1 MFADPSFNPHAIWSQ
16 WNFAPFQTV
25 PALVALAL
33 YGAGLYAT
41 GIRAVS
47 RARAACFV
55 GGVFV
60 ALGAVVSP
68 LHSAAGALFS
78 MHMVQHQVL
87 MLVAAPL
94 LIAGRPGLVM
104 ALALPIR
111 ARKFGWTIGRV
122 KPVAAALRLLKNP
135 LLILLVY
142 AGVLWIWHLPG
153 AYDAAVRS
161 SAVHAFEHISFFGIA
176 LAFWAGVMRTGPRR
190 RVRPVPAIGL
200 VLGTMLLG
208 NWLAAILTFGRVA
221 YPIYE
226 QRAALLHIDPLLDQ
240 QLAGSI
246 MWLPSTIVF
255 FGVFGVLFVR
265 WFRELDARHPRR
277 ATVVSEP

>member
-1 MFADPSFNPHAIWSQ
+1 MFAALVFQPNAIWSQ
-16 WNFAPFQTV
+16 WNFQPFQTA

-33 YGAGLYAT
+33 YGVGLFAT

-55 GGVFV
+55 AGVFV

-68 LHSAAGALFS
+68 LHGAAGAKFS

-111 ARKFGWTIGRV
+111 MRKMSWAIGRT
-122 KPVAAALRLLKNP
+122 KPMVALLRLLRNP

-153 AYDAAVRS
+153 PYDAAVQS
-161 SAVHAFEHISFFGIA
+161 NAVHSAEHISFFGIA

-190 RVRPVPAIGL
+190 RMRYVPAMML
-200 VLGTMLLG
+200 VLGTMLLS
-208 NWLAAILTFGRVA
+208 NWLAAILSFGRVA
-221 YPIYE
+221 YPTYV
-226 QRAALLHIDPLLDQ
+226 QRAALLRIDPLPDR

-246 MWLPSTIVF
+246 MWLPSTIVS
-255 FGVFGVLFVR
+255 FGVLGVLFAR
-265 WFRELDARHPRR
+265 WLRELDARHPRR
-277 ATVVSEP
+277 VPVMNEP

>member
-1 MFADPSFNPHAIWSQ
+1 MFAQSFHPDAIWSQ
-16 WNFAPFQTV
+16 WNFQPFQTA

-55 GGVFV
+55 AGVFV

-68 LHSAAGALFS
+68 LHGAAGARFS

-104 ALALPIR
+104 ALALPTR
-111 ARKFGWTIGRV
+111 LRKVSWAIGRT
-122 KPVAAALRLLKNP
+122 KPVAAVLHLLKNP

-153 AYDAAVRS
+153 PYDAAVQNS
-161 SAVHAFEHISFFGIA
+161 VVHAAEHISFFGVA

-190 RVRPVPAIGL
+190 RMRYVPAMVL
-200 VLGTMLLG
+200 VLGTMLLS
-208 NWLAAILTFGRVA
+208 NWLAAILSFGRVA
-221 YPIYE
+221 YPTYA
-226 QRAALLHIDPLLDQ
+226 QRASLLHIDPLLDQ

-246 MWLPSTIVF
+246 MWLPSTIVS
-255 FGVFGVLFVR
+255 FGVFGVLFAR
-265 WFRELDARHPRR
+265 WFRELDTRHPRR
-277 ATVVSEP
+277 TPVMSEQ

>member
-1 MFADPSFNPHAIWSQ
+1 MVAELSFQPNAIWSQ
-16 WNFAPFQTV
+16 WNFQPFQTA

-33 YGAGLYAT
+33 YGVGLYAT

-55 GGVFV
+55 AGVFV

-68 LHSAAGALFS
+68 LHSAAGAKFS
-78 MHMVQHQVL
+78 MHMVQHQIL

-104 ALALPIR
+104 ALALPVR
-111 ARKFGWTIGRV
+111 LRKMSWTIGRK
-122 KPVAAALRLLKNP
+122 KPVAALLRLLKNP

-142 AGVLWIWHLPG
+142 AAVLWIWHLPG
-153 AYDAAVRS
+153 PYDAAVQS
-161 SAVHAFEHISFFGIA
+161 NMVHAAEHISFFGIA

-190 RVRPVPAIGL
+190 RMRYVPAMLL
-200 VLGTMLLG
+200 VLGTMLLS
-208 NWLAAILTFGRVA
+208 NWLAAILSFGRVA
-221 YPIYE
+221 YPTYV
-226 QRAALLHIDPLLDQ
+226 QRAALMRIDPLMDQ

-246 MWLPSTIVF
+246 MWLPSTIVS
-255 FGVFGVLFVR
+255 FGVLGVLFAR
-265 WFRELDARHPRR
+265 WFRELDVRHPRR
-277 ATVVSEP
+277 TPVMSEP